1 MTLDHYKA
9 LDYLP
14 ADQGGICA
22 PATISCCFYVNTSG
36 LIKKRA
42 SQLPEKASCRLR
54 QISYGITYTWNL
66 KKQYKWTYLTKRN
79 RVTDVENELMVTSEG
94 GRKGQIGR
102 LGLTY
107 INYYIYIYP
116 THCNPMNCSP
126 PGSSAHGDSP
136 GKNTWVGCHAL
147 LSGSSQPRDLTQ
159 VSCTAGGLFMVWAIR
174 ELYIKE
180 ITNKNLLCSRGNST

>member
-1 MTLDHYKA
+1 MTKSSLDPLAHMTLDHYKA

-42 SQLPEKASCRLR
+42 SQLPEKAACRQR
-54 QISYGITYTWNL
+54 QISYGITYTRNL
-66 KKQYKWTYLTKRN
+66 KKQYKWTYLPKRN

-94 GRKGQIGR
+94 GRKGQIER

-107 INYYIYIYP
+107 INYYIRIQLFATP
-116 THCNPMNCSP
+116 WTAAHQAPLPMGILQARIPEWAAMLSSLDLPNP
-126 PGSSAHGDSP
+126 G
-136 GKNTWVGCHAL
+136 
-147 LSGSSQPRDLTQ
+147 
-159 VSCTAGGLFMVWAIR
+159 I
-174 ELYIKE
+174 
-180 ITNKNLLCSRGNST
+180 